1 MLNGKN
7 RPKVKNGI
15 FSGKKCRFWIL
26 AKNPK
31 TNTTLLQPK
40 NLNFHIPESDL
51 QYVAKRSP
59 QETKMAFLGHFL
71 AKNGLFGRWGQPQ
84 NNYFFRFFNG
94 QQQSQVQLPFSRFGF
109 FQPFLADFQVF
120 VKSLKIQKLTPPY
133 YSGKF

>member
-1 MLNGKN
+1 MLNGKTQ
-7 RPKVKNGI
+7 PKVKNGI
-15 FSGKKCRFWIL
+15 FSGKKCHFWIL
-26 AKNPK
+26 AENPK

-59 QETKMAFLGHFL
+59 QETKMAFFGHFL
-71 AKNGLFGRWGQPQ
+71 AKNGLFGRWGPPQ

-94 QQQSQVQLPFSRFGF
+94 QQQSQVQLSFSHFGF

-120 VKSLKIQKLTPPY
+120 EKSAKKSKNLTPLY
-133 YSGKF
+133 